1 MQNAGKLYLWKRT
14 GIMPQKIL
22 VIGGVAAG
30 PKTACRVKRLM
41 PDADVMVIDQD
52 NLISYGG
59 CGIPY
64 FVSGDVSDEKEL
76 RSTSFHV
83 VRDENFF
90 REAKGVIML
99 TRTRA
104 LSINRQTKTVSVE
117 HLDTGEKNTFPYDK
131 LVLATGSSPNRLQIP
146 GAESEG
152 VYVVNDMHR
161 AIAIK
166 KDLAAGK
173 VGKAVVIGGGAIGL
187 EMAESLADLWGVETT
202 VLEFMDQLLPRIV
215 DPSFAAML
223 AKHLRDNNVA
233 VYTSESATRLEADDS
248 GRVCRVITTKRTIDA
263 DLVIMAVGVRPR
275 SDLARDTGLLVGP
288 QGGIV
293 VNNRMQTSDPDIYA
307 GGDCAAVINLVSGL
321 KNNAPMGSL
330 ANRQGRIAADNIA
343 GIPSQFTGWVGSFIM
358 KAFDCCIGGT
368 GLSFTSAKAL
378 GYDAEVA
385 ITAQSDRAHFFP
397 SQAVIML
404 QMVFDKSSRKVL
416 GLQGFGPMNDSILAR
431 INAAAGYIA
440 KGALIEDLSNLE
452 LAYAPPFSTA
462 IDALNATANV
472 ADNIAAGRLRTI
484 AIADFLQWMENPQ
497 AEPDWAALD
506 IRHPKEAQQFVEKF
520 GSDLWQA
527 IPYVSVRARYEK
539 LPMDKT
545 LIIIC
550 DAGTRSSE
558 IQVFLDSVER
568 RNTLVLGGGFNA
580 IRRIGADWWP
590 S

>member
-1 MQNAGKLYLWKRT
+1 MG
-14 GIMPQKIL
+14 QKIV

-30 PKTACRVKRLM
+30 PKTACRVKRLL
-41 PDADVMVIDQD
+41 PDAEVTIIDQD
-52 NLISYGG
+52 SLISYGG

-83 VRDENFF
+83 VRDEGFF
-90 REAKGVIML
+90 RDAKGVTVL

-104 LSINRQTKTVSVE
+104 LAIDRAEKTVSIKQ
-117 HLDTGEKNTFPYDK
+117 LDTGKTKTLPYDK
-131 LVLATGSSPNRLQIP
+131 LVLATGSTPNRLRIP
-146 GAESEG
+146 GADLTG

-161 AIAIK
+161 AIEIK
-166 KDLAAGK
+166 NDLARGK

-202 VLEFMDQLLPRIV
+202 VLEYMDQLLPRIV
-215 DPSFAAML
+215 DPAFAAML
-223 AKHLRDNNVA
+223 EKHLKDNNVA
-233 VYTSESATRLEADDS
+233 VHTGESATSIESDDT
-248 GRVCRVITTKRTIDA
+248 GRVCRVITPKRTIDA
-263 DLVIMAVGVRPR
+263 DLVIMSVGVRPR
-275 SDLARDTGLLVGP
+275 SDLARDAGLLVAP

-293 VNNRMQTSDPDIYA
+293 VNSLMQTSDPAIYA
-307 GGDCAAVINLVSGL
+307 AGDCVEIMNQVSGM

-330 ANRQGRIAADNIA
+330 ANRQGRIAADNIG
-343 GIPSQFTGWVGSFIM
+343 GIPSQFEGWVGSFIM

-368 GLSFTSAKAL
+368 GLTYTSAKGL
-378 GYDAEVA
+378 GYNAEVA

-397 SQAVIML
+397 TQAVIML

-431 INAAAGYIA
+431 INAAAGLIA
-440 KGALIEDLSNLE
+440 KGALIEDFSNLE

-462 IDALNATANV
+462 VDALNATANA

-497 AEPDWAALD
+497 AKPGWAALD
-506 IRHPKEAQQFVEKF
+506 IRHPKETAEFVKKF
-520 GSDLWQA
+520 GPDLWKA
-527 IPYVSVRARYEK
+527 IPYVEVRARHRE
-539 LPMDKT
+539 LPENKM

-558 IQVFLDSVER
+558 IQVFLDSLGHR
-568 RNTLVLGGGFNA
+568 KNLVLGGGFNA
-580 IRRIGADWWP
+580 IRRIGVSWWP